1 MGRRS
6 TNAPPA
12 STNASASSNSSVF
25 NVVATFMGAFI
36 PHTGEMLGILFA
48 LLIVVPI
55 VELWVIVQV
64 AGSIGLLETIA
75 LLIAVSA
82 TGAWLLK
89 QQGMATWRRLQATLE
104 RGEVPTREVTD
115 GALILFG
122 GALLLTPGFVT
133 DAIGIVLLLPPTR
146 AAIKGAARR
155 SLARWAR
162 GRSGVRIHTTT
173 AVSVEPRDNGPTA
186 PSELPPEAA
195 PENGD

>member
-1 MGRRS
+1 
-6 TNAPPA
+6 
-12 STNASASSNSSVF
+12 
-25 NVVATFMGAFI
+25 
-36 PHTGEMLGILFA
+36 MLGLLFV

-64 AGSIGLLETIA
+64 AGSIGVLETIA
-75 LLIAVSA
+75 LLVVVSVA
-82 TGAWLLK
+82 GAWLVR
-89 QQGMATWRRLQATLE
+89 QQGMQTWRRLQATLQ
-104 RGEVPTREVTD
+104 RGEAPTTEVTD

-133 DAIGIVLLLPPTR
+133 DAIGIVLLLPPSR

-162 GRSGVRIHTTT
+162 GHSGVRIYTTT
-173 AVSVEPRDNGPTA
+173 AVNVEPRDNGPTA

-195 PENGD
+195 PENGDGSPDKR

>member
-1 MGRRS
+1 
-6 TNAPPA
+6 
-12 STNASASSNSSVF
+12 
-25 NVVATFMGAFI
+25 
-36 PHTGEMLGILFA
+36 MLGILFA

-64 AGSIGLLETIA
+64 AGSIGVLETIA

-133 DAIGIVLLLPPTR
+133 DAIGVVLLLPPTR
-146 AAIKGAARR
+146 AAIKGATRR
-155 SLARWAR
+155 TLARWAR
-162 GRSGVRIHTTT
+162 RRTGLRIYSTT
-173 AVSVEPRDNGPTA
+173 ATRVEREEGA
-186 PSELPPEAA
+186 RSSSSELPREAA
-195 PENGD
+195 PEDEGGSPDRG